1 MHTHIC
7 AIFHNG
13 TRTCLGVRESPSVD
27 AHVPWGARVALRRRA
42 QNRLQIGVRREGTV
56 LDDIVET
63 YRSTRMD
70 G

>member
-27 AHVPWGARVALRRRA
+27 AHVARGVPRGVSG
-42 QNRLQIGVRREGTV
+42 RLAK
-56 LDDIVET
+56 
-63 YRSTRMD
+63 
-70 G
+70 